1 MAQKP
6 ELTIII
12 PHYNSPKEL
21 KVLLKSIYDENED
34 IEVIVVDDMSNSD
47 INLFNECKEQY
58 EKQGALFV
66 KNESGIKGAG
76 KSRNIG
82 LEYATGRW
90 ILFADADDYFLH
102 NFYEKIKIYFNSQYD
117 IVYFAPTSINL
128 DTMQEGN
135 RHLIMKNCIDLYK
148 QNSNKEN
155 LLQLKYRV
163 ISPCSKL
170 IKRDLIEKKGI
181 KFEEILVANDRMF
194 SVQSS
199 FWANSVAVDSNTIYC
214 ITRKNG
220 TLTTKQDEESYYIR
234 LYAYVR
240 SYQFLKTHLNNDEFK
255 LLDLHAISR
264 IGQAVTNRYS
274 VATIVKAI
282 VILKKNQ
289 VKLLSNEMRNPIT
302 FIKSIIEYLSTI
314 KEDKKYYDK

>member
-1 MAQKP
+1 MAIKP

-21 KVLLKSIYDENED
+21 KILLKSIYDENED
-34 IEVIVVDDMSNSD
+34 IEVIVIDDKSDSD
-47 INLFNECKEQY
+47 INIFNECKEQF
-58 EKQGALFV
+58 EKLGTIFIE
-66 KNESGIKGAG
+66 NTSGIKGAG

-82 LEYATGRW
+82 LEHARGRW

-102 NFYEKIKIYFNSQYD
+102 NFYQKVKIYFDSKYD
-117 IVYFAPTSINL
+117 IVYFSPTSINL

-135 RHLIMKNCIDLYK
+135 RHKIMKKCIEAYK
-148 QNSNKEN
+148 QNSDEAN

-163 ISPCSKL
+163 ISPWSKL
-170 IKRDLIEKKGI
+170 IKRNLLEKNDI

-194 SVQSS
+194 SIQSS
-199 FWANSVAVDSNTIYC
+199 FWASSVAVDDNIIYC

-220 TLTTKQDEESYYIR
+220 TLTTKQDENSYFTR

-240 SYQFLKTHLNNDEFK
+240 SYQFLKTHLDNKEFK

-264 IGQAVTNRYS
+264 IGQAITNRYS
-274 VATIVKAI
+274 VIVIVKAI
-282 VILKKNQ
+282 IVLKRNR
-289 VKLLSNEMRNPIT
+289 VKLLGNKMKNPII
-302 FIKSIIEYLSTI
+302 FVANIKEYLSTI
-314 KEDKKYYDK
+314 KAEKKYYDK